1 VVVRTVSDGLSV
13 FPSHEK
19 SSPFSV
25 AFSLTL
31 VLLMVAFNV
40 PAPFEPKTQSG
51 STSTVARHA
60 GRPPLVAVSGTVH
73 GGYAWTRLDLSDLA
87 LAGNECA
94 SHRAAA
100 TRHATRLRPIS
111 PFMLCSPAS
120 IQLMGGRPDTLH
132 DPPGTAS

>member
-1 VVVRTVSDGLSV
+1 MSDGLSV

-73 GGYAWTRLDLSDLA
+73 GGYAWTRLDLSDFA
-87 LAGNECA
+87 FAGNECA

-100 TRHATRLRPIS
+100 DNHATKIPPVPPLILSS
-111 PFMLCSPAS
+111 PSS
-120 IQLMGGRPDTLH
+120 HT
-132 DPPGTAS
+132 